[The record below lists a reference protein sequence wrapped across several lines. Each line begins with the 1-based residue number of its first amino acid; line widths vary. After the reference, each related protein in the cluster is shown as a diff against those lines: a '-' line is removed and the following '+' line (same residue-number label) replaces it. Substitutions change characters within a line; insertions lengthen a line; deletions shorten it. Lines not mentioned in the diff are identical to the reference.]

1 MRAARAVALAA
12 GQMDFARV
20 LFESSPEG
28 AAFHNIGTEAVSCFE
43 AHFAALGQYMAR
55 WGMECTWTLSS
66 AMLMVRGLGTLLLPD
81 GDPAVDAALKW
92 LPPSAALLAIAETET
107 AWDVFMSG
115 CQHPSLLCALLYAR
129 LGRWEVAAEIAE
141 GLTQRLLQPLTRIE
155 AWRLLARARAAL
167 TGAPDAHAALHS
179 AIEEAKAAG
188 YLWLEL
194 LATRELCALG
204 GCAQSCV
211 DQVTHPVPASPSH
224 VITTAHS

>member
-1 MRAARAVALAA
+1 MRCARAVALAA
-12 GQMDFARV
+12 GQTDFARV

-28 AAFHNIGTEAVSCFE
+28 SAFHNKSKEAISCFE
-43 AHFAALGQYMAR
+43 ADHRAFSGFMAR
-55 WGMECTWTLSS
+55 WDMGCTWTLSS

-81 GDPAVDAALKW
+81 GNPAVDAALKW

-115 CQHPSLLCALLYAR
+115 CQHPALLCALLYAR
-129 LGRWEVAAEIAE
+129 LARWEVSAEIAE
-141 GLTQRLLQPLTRIE
+141 ALTQRLLQPLTRIE
-155 AWRLLARARAAL
+155 AWRLLARARTAL
-167 TGAPDAHAALHS
+167 MGAPDAHAALHS

-188 YLWLEL
+188 YLWLDL

-211 DQVTHPVPASPSH
+211 DQVTHLIPASPSH
-224 VITTAHS
+224 VIPTAHS